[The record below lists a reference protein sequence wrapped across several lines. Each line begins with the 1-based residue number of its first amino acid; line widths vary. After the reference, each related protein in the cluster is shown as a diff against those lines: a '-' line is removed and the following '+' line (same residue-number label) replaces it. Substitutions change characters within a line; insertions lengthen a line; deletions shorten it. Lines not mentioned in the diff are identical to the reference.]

1 MPKTVKD
8 IRNKFNSFF
17 RNENFFKRF
26 LRGRERD
33 EDGKERKIEL
43 SEFISLAPFSKKE
56 LKKKKKRKSG
66 RKMTIPSVSI
76 SLKNKQIKFV
86 YF

>member
-8 IRNKFNSFF
+8 TRNKFNSFF

-56 LKKKKKRKSG
+56 LKKKRKEKVAG
-66 RKMTIPSVSI
+66 K
-76 SLKNKQIKFV
+76 
-86 YF
+86 